1 MIIVAWNEVLNGI
14 DLMVDAAG
22 VELLIERLTKLRNE
36 RSGHLHIDDVA
47 LTSPGVTLKSPK
59 GSSSTGSASLI
70 SSAKKVRR
78 AKATE
83 RGGDI

>member
-36 RSGHLHIDDVA
+36 RSGHLHIDDVE
-47 LTSPGVTLKSPK
+47 LTSPWGHAQVAK
-59 GSSSTGSASLI
+59 GIVIDWIGEPNLFG
-70 SSAKKVRR
+70 
-78 AKATE
+78 E
-83 RGGDI
+83 EG